1 MTPSPT
7 KLTKAQLEMLQL
19 MEHPMTEED
28 LDAIKKLIATY
39 FAGKLTSLV
48 DKVWGEGEWD
58 EQKILDMH
66 MRTPYT
72 KTR

>member
-19 MEHPMTEED
+19 MERPMTEED

-39 FAGKLTSLV
+39 FAGKLTRLA

-58 EQKILDMH
+58 EQKLLDSH

-72 KTR
+72 QKR